1 MTCHNFISFT
11 IDQIFYDLPK
21 AKREA
26 FKKEFLKII
35 KNEKNVVTSSYATL
49 GLKTHATILFWI
61 QADAV
66 ETIQNFLNT
75 VMHTRLGRYLHI
87 THTLFGMTR
96 PTQYSPKSVVNEDTS
111 RKGGKYLIIYPF
123 TKTKEWHML
132 DFEKRKNLMWGH
144 VSIGKKYNAAI
155 TQLLLYSFGVDDSEF
170 IVSYE
175 TDDLAAFQ
183 SLVMELRTDKVR
195 AYTLKDTP
203 IFLCVYKSLQELAA
217 FL

>member
-1 MTCHNFISFT
+1 MTCHNFIT
-11 IDQIFYDLPK
+11 IIIDPLFQDLTK
-21 AKREA
+21 AKRET

-35 KNEKNVVTSSYATL
+35 KSEKKVIVYAYTTL
-49 GLKTHATILFWI
+49 GLKAHTTILFWM
-61 QADAV
+61 QADTV
-66 ETIQNFLNT
+66 EFIQNFLNT
-75 VMHTRLGRYLHI
+75 LMHARMGRYLRM

-96 PTQYSPKSVVNEDTS
+96 LTQYLPKSAAQEDTR

-123 TKTKEWHML
+123 SKTQEWHML

-144 VSIGKKYNAAI
+144 VSIGKKYNTAI

-175 TDDLAAFQ
+175 TDDIAAFQ

-203 IFLCVYKSLQELAA
+203 IFLCVYKSLQELSV